1 MTDQNLIFHSDLLQI
16 LKYDWYS
23 LAERVEV
30 YTSHKIETCH
40 EDTEIMKYI
49 VAFIALIAPG
59 SVFAQSCA
67 DWSSYDFWQVAT
79 VNVVESCLR
88 SIPVDATPDFD
99 KTALH
104 YAAIEAT
111 DPAVVQALVDAG
123 ADLEARDVAG
133 SAPIHYAAQNQNVEI
148 IKVLIAAGADITATQ
163 EGGATPLHL
172 AALHSTPAVMTE
184 LMNSGADVH
193 TTDWDGKTA
202 FDYAKRG
209 QTDEALNN
217 YLILKNAM

>member
-1 MTDQNLIFHSDLLQI
+1 
-16 LKYDWYS
+16 
-23 LAERVEV
+23 
-30 YTSHKIETCH
+30 
-40 EDTEIMKYI
+40 MKYI
-49 VAFIALIAPG
+49 VAVIAFIVPG

-79 VNVVESCLR
+79 VNVVENCLQT
-88 SIPVDATPDFD
+88 IPVDVTPDFD

-104 YAAIEAT
+104 YAAVEAS
-111 DPAVVQALVDAG
+111 DPAVMQALVDAG

-133 SAPIHYAAQNQNVEI
+133 STALHYAAQNHNNGI
-148 IKVLIAAGADITATQ
+148 IKVLIEAGADITATQ
-163 EGGATPLHL
+163 EGGATALHL

-184 LMNSGADVH
+184 LMNAGADVNAE
-193 TTDWDGKTA
+193 DWDGKTA

>member
-1 MTDQNLIFHSDLLQI
+1 
-16 LKYDWYS
+16 
-23 LAERVEV
+23 
-30 YTSHKIETCH
+30 
-40 EDTEIMKYI
+40 MKYI
-49 VAFIALIAPG
+49 AALIALFVPG
-59 SVFAQSCA
+59 GVFAQSCA
-67 DWSSYDFWQVAT
+67 DWSTYDFWQVAT
-79 VNVVESCLR
+79 VNVVESCLQT
-88 SIPVDATPDFD
+88 IPVDSTPSFD

-104 YAAIEAT
+104 YAAIEAS

-123 ADLEARDVAG
+123 ADLEARDSAG
-133 SAPIHYAAQNQNVEI
+133 STPLLYAAQNQNSAI
-148 IKVLIAAGADITATQ
+148 IKVLIEAGADITATQ

-184 LMNSGADVH
+184 LMNAGADVFA
-193 TTDWDGKTA
+193 TDWDGKTA

>member
-1 MTDQNLIFHSDLLQI
+1 
-16 LKYDWYS
+16 
-23 LAERVEV
+23 
-30 YTSHKIETCH
+30 
-40 EDTEIMKYI
+40 MKYL
-49 VAFIALIAPG
+49 VTVIALIMPG

-67 DWSSYDFWQVAT
+67 DWSTYGFWQIAT
-79 VNVVESCLR
+79 ASSVENCLR
-88 SIPVDATPDFD
+88 SIPVDATPNFD

-104 YAAIEAT
+104 FAVIEAS
-111 DPAVVQALVDAG
+111 DPTVIQALVDAG
-123 ADLEARDVAG
+123 ADLEARDIDG

-148 IKVLIAAGADITATQ
+148 IRVLLESGADFTSVQ
-163 EGGATPLHL
+163 KDGATALHL

-184 LMNSGADVH
+184 LMDAGADVFA
-193 TTDWDGKTA
+193 TDLDGKTA

>member
-1 MTDQNLIFHSDLLQI
+1 
-16 LKYDWYS
+16 
-23 LAERVEV
+23 
-30 YTSHKIETCH
+30 
-40 EDTEIMKYI
+40 MKFP
-49 VAFIALIAPG
+49 VAIIALFLPG

-79 VNVVESCLR
+79 ANVVESCLR
-88 SIPVDATPDFD
+88 TIPVDVTPDFD

-104 YAAIEAT
+104 YAAVESS
-111 DPAVVQALVDAG
+111 DPAVVQVLVEAG
-123 ADLEARDVAG
+123 ADLEARDSAG
-133 SAPIHYAAQNQNVEI
+133 STAIHYAAQNQNDEI
-148 IKVLIAAGADITATQ
+148 IRALIEAGADITATQ

-172 AALHSTPAVMTE
+172 AALHSTPAVLTAIMDA
-184 LMNSGADVH
+184 GADILAV
-193 TTDWDGKTA
+193 DWDGKTA